1 MPRPMKHERSIAMYE
16 TILKLRTVEECV
28 DFFEDLCA
36 ATELSAMEQRF
47 DVASLLLEG
56 RVYTEIMEL
65 TKASSATVSRVNRM
79 LNYGH
84 GCLGEVIARPSEAGG
99 AAPSNPERL
108 SAAPPGY
115 GDPRPAPPA
124 SAMAAGFRTPA
135 AERCPVQIKNEQPT
149 VVGCSFFLFCRR
161 RPC

>member
-56 RVYTEIMEL
+56 RGYTEIMEL

-79 LNYGH
+79 LNYGT
-84 GCLGEVIARPSEAGG
+84 GALEEVM
-99 AAPSNPERL
+99 ERVDQQKGV
-108 SAAPPGY
+108 AKEETET
-115 GDPRPAPPA
+115 R
-124 SAMAAGFRTPA
+124 RT
-135 AERCPVQIKNEQPT
+135 E
-149 VVGCSFFLFCRR
+149 
-161 RPC
+161 

>member
-1 MPRPMKHERSIAMYE
+1 MPRPMKQERSIAMYE

-28 DFFEDLCA
+28 HFFEDLCA

-79 LNYGH
+79 LNYGT
-84 GCLGEVIARPSEAGG
+84 GCLGEVIARPAQEEQT
-99 AAPSNPERL
+99 PE
-108 SAAPPGY
+108 
-115 GDPRPAPPA
+115 PAQDNA
-124 SAMAAGFRTPA
+124 
-135 AERCPVQIKNEQPT
+135 
-149 VVGCSFFLFCRR
+149 
-161 RPC
+161 

>member
-16 TILKLRTVEECV
+16 TILKLRTVEDCI

-84 GCLGEVIARPSEAGG
+84 GCLGEVIARPSEA
-99 AAPSNPERL
+99 EE
-108 SAAPPGY
+108 PPQQ
-115 GDPRPAPPA
+115 
-124 SAMAAGFRTPA
+124 S
-135 AERCPVQIKNEQPT
+135 
-149 VVGCSFFLFCRR
+149 
-161 RPC
+161 